1 MSALDIFKIV
11 ASMLGGL
18 ALFLTGMNM
27 MSESLAAMTGGAL
40 DRLIGKITKHR
51 FFAFLFGTVLTA
63 IVQSSSAITVLAV
76 GLVNSGII
84 ELSKAAGLVIGA
96 NLGTTATAWLLSLNA
111 IDGESFIMTII
122 KPASFSPFLAI
133 VGVAMTMFCR
143 SEKKKTIGSALLGFA
158 VMMIGMNLM
167 SQAVSPLR
175 EVPAIQNTLVSFTN
189 PILGF
194 LFACAFAMLIQS
206 SDAVIGIL
214 QAFAMSMGITFGMA
228 IPLICGAQVG
238 TCITAVLSSLG
249 ASNNGKRTALLNLYY
264 NLLKTIPFLIIF
276 YLLNS
281 TFGFSI
287 LGKEVGG
294 IGIPVFHTFVNL
306 LGTVIWLP
314 LSGVIVGMAK
324 RTIPLSERE
333 LQEQAN
339 VLTMLDKNLL
349 GAPSVALEQADRAVI
364 LLSTTVGD
372 AFKTVI
378 GMREDP
384 ALSAKVGILCER
396 SAKYREQ
403 IDDYLMQ
410 ISERDISIEE
420 RELVTLLS
428 SSNTA
433 FGRMGKVA
441 ERIHGY
447 VDQIAGLPDK
457 MSVTDRR
464 EINILGEAIYE
475 IMQLTI
481 SGFSARTKTISNT
494 IRYYREEIMELGE
507 MIKYRFIRRYHT
519 EGRER
524 RMSTLYTDICYAQ
537 EQLIDYCDM
546 IAEALIR
553 YDSETGDNGTADT
566 ANDERMRKQIHEIFR
581 DKFEVLENI
590 SALEESGEKTGI
602 ALF

>member
-27 MSESLAAMTGGAL
+27 MSESLTAMTGGAL

-581 DKFEVLENI
+581 DKFEVLESI
-590 SALEESGEKTGI
+590 SASEESTGKTGI
-602 ALF
+602 TLF

>member
-27 MSESLAAMTGGAL
+27 MSESLTAMTGGAL

-84 ELSKAAGLVIGA
+84 ELSKAA
-96 NLGTTATAWLLSLNA
+96 
-111 IDGESFIMTII
+111 
-122 KPASFSPFLAI
+122 
-133 VGVAMTMFCR
+133 
-143 SEKKKTIGSALLGFA
+143 
-158 VMMIGMNLM
+158 
-167 SQAVSPLR
+167 
-175 EVPAIQNTLVSFTN
+175 
-189 PILGF
+189 
-194 LFACAFAMLIQS
+194 
-206 SDAVIGIL
+206 
-214 QAFAMSMGITFGMA
+214 
-228 IPLICGAQVG
+228 
-238 TCITAVLSSLG
+238 
-249 ASNNGKRTALLNLYY
+249 
-264 NLLKTIPFLIIF
+264 
-276 YLLNS
+276 
-281 TFGFSI
+281 
-287 LGKEVGG
+287 
-294 IGIPVFHTFVNL
+294 
-306 LGTVIWLP
+306 
-314 LSGVIVGMAK
+314 
-324 RTIPLSERE
+324 
-333 LQEQAN
+333 
-339 VLTMLDKNLL
+339 
-349 GAPSVALEQADRAVI
+349 
-364 LLSTTVGD
+364 GD

-581 DKFEVLENI
+581 DKFEILENI